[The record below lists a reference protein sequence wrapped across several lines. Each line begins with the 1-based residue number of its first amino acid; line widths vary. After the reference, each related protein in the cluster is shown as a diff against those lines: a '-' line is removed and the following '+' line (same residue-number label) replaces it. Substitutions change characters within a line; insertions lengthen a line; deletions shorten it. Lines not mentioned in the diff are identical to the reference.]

1 MRLAMYAGQFDAQ
14 DGPGSVEAWTTNLD
28 WPGRLDFYKAKRHIW
43 RLGQEASHLLES
55 DSLSEDARG
64 HNLERVA
71 GYVKHHHFLTSVVL
85 KDCGHM
91 VPRDQPHVAQT
102 MMRSWV
108 QHSLRATEQH
118 APTLRTQQ
126 VAFD

>member
-1 MRLAMYAGQFDAQ
+1 MRLAIRAGQFDAQ

-28 WPGRLDFYKAKRHIW
+28 WPGRMDFYKAKRHIW
-43 RLGQEASHLLES
+43 RLGQNALQLLEP
-55 DSLSEDARG
+55 DMPTEDPTD

-91 VPRDQPHVAQT
+91 VPRDQPHIAQT

-108 QHSLRATEQH
+108 QHSLRASEQH
-118 APTLRTQQ
+118 ATALRIEQ
-126 VAFD
+126 VALN